1 MLIVRRAQI
10 EPFKAHLRE
19 PFVLRA
25 VAHVRAF
32 FPAECAALSD
42 EALVDVVREGIVRAE
57 HYGFACERDA
67 TRFLNLMFTFGR
79 LFDRD
84 PTLGWATCLLAR
96 AGRANPASLMNRLY
110 VEGLRHEGE
119 GTGLDGRGS
128 AGTSGE

>member
-25 VAHVRAF
+25 VAHVRAH
-32 FPAECAALSD
+32 FPAECSRLAEEELA
-42 EALVDVVREGIVRAE
+42 EVVRDGVVRAE

-79 LFDRD
+79 SFDRD
-84 PTLGWATCLLAR
+84 PTLGWATRLLAR

-110 VEGLRHEGE
+110 VEGLRHESE
-119 GTGLDGRGS
+119 GTGLDGRARS
-128 AGTSGE
+128 DHSGV